1 MPHSTVKEPMV
12 FFVVNIRSRQLVQC
26 TWQFINTYWI
36 TSGWIIITYKPS
48 DNPTDTVVKERPRH
62 VNKYNQPK
70 SSQNTDNKMDQLAIL

>member
-48 DNPTDTVVKERPRH
+48 DNPTDTV
-62 VNKYNQPK
+62 
-70 SSQNTDNKMDQLAIL
+70 